1 MNKLNPS
8 GATSRSENS
17 DTNLQDE
24 QILLL
29 HANSAAGVLTR
40 AQSLQSSSQMTLT
53 KGVVGVVAKLGKV
66 NDENLS
72 QLVPVFHLLFHI
84 CHTFCYKPFW

>member
-8 GATSRSENS
+8 GATRSESS

-24 QILLL
+24 QILLR
-29 HANSAAGVLTR
+29 HPNSAAGVLTH
-40 AQSLQSSSQMTLT
+40 AQSLQSSQMMLT

-66 NDENLS
+66 NDQNLS
-72 QLVPVFHLLFHI
+72 QLVPF
-84 CHTFCYKPFW
+84 